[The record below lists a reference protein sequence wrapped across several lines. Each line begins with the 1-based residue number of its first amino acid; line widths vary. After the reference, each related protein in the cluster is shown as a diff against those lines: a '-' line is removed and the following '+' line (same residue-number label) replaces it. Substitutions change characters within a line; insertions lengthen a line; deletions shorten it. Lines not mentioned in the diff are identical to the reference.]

1 MTILLQ
7 HLMICYLLLLVI
19 LLIRISII
27 VGSVV
32 VAMEIINH
40 NASSVENLDLVH
52 RCFHRFNVHFTCVT
66 DPGVSISHN
75 GSPSVHL
82 CSTQWEDSS
91 KSEVHVPTPQ
101 HTTLMTV
108 IPNSIPTTIPFVCSP
123 HLPYASYSPVVSA
136 SLYHPLLVPSPFTTP
151 SSLAYVYP
159 LTMHHP
165 VPTTLIPGNGV
176 SVTSP

>member
-1 MTILLQ
+1 MFELKVKSIRVMTTLLQ

-27 VGSVV
+27 VESVV

-66 DPGVSISHN
+66 DPGVSITHN

-123 HLPYASYSPVVSA
+123 HI
-136 SLYHPLLVPSPFTTP
+136 PLLCLLRSTILFW
-151 SSLAYVYP
+151 YP
-159 LTMHHP
+159 LRLQHHP
-165 VPTTLIPGNGV
+165 PWPMFIHLQCITLFLLL
-176 SVTSP
+176 